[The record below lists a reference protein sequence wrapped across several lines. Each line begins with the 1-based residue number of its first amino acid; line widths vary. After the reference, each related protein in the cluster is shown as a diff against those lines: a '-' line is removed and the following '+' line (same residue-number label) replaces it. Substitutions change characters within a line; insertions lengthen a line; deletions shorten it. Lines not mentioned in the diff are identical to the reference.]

1 MVLLL
6 HTPPTFI
13 PRATVT
19 VGVNMS
25 TAHPDTMNHRK
36 KTSRKRVL
44 TLTEYRRLAEFR
56 YQLRRFLRFSEEHAR
71 LRGMEP
77 QQHQSLLAVKGLPE
91 GMEPTIANLAERMQL
106 AHHSM
111 VELVDRITEKGLA
124 TRTRSSEDRRNTW
137 VKLTPK
143 GEKMLTGISVL
154 TYAELQTRF
163 IELLDSLQQ
172 VIG

>member
-1 MVLLL
+1 
-6 HTPPTFI
+6 
-13 PRATVT
+13 
-19 VGVNMS
+19 MS
-25 TAHPDTMNHRK
+25 TAHTDTMNVQK
-36 KTSRKRVL
+36 KKPRKRVL
-44 TLTEYRRLAEFR
+44 TIAEYRRLAEFR

-77 QQHQSLLAVKGLPE
+77 QQHQSLLAIKGLPI

-111 VELVDRITEKGLA
+111 VELVDRITEKGFA

-137 VKLTPK
+137 VTLTPK

-163 IELLDSLQQ
+163 IELLDSLQK

>member
-6 HTPPTFI
+6 HNPQRSI
-13 PRATVT
+13 RAFGTVR
-19 VGVNMS
+19 VDMS
-25 TAHPDTMNHRK
+25 TAHPDIKKNHK

-44 TLTEYRRLAEFR
+44 TLAEYRKIAEFR

-124 TRTRSSEDRRNTW
+124 TRTRSSEDR
-137 VKLTPK
+137 
-143 GEKMLTGISVL
+143 
-154 TYAELQTRF
+154 
-163 IELLDSLQQ
+163 
-172 VIG
+172 